1 MSRPTTDFES
11 IDSNVIK
18 KKRNMSKQIFERP
31 TITKLS
37 PGVPSKHGVGSAI
50 APIPYIDG
58 VKVDDLIN
66 RFGSPLY
73 IFSERTIR
81 KEMDDIKRAF
91 SVRYPKFQMA
101 WSYKTNYLDSIC
113 RIFHQEGSWAEV
125 VSGFEYDK
133 AIRNGVKGE
142 HIIFNGP
149 GKSPEELEKAARNGS
164 LIHIDHFDELF
175 MLSDTC
181 QRKNMDAHVAIRV
194 NMDAGIY
201 PKWDRFGFNY
211 ENGDAWDAINRIML
225 NPRLKLMGLH
235 THIGTYIMTTEAY
248 RIAATKL
255 SDLAYN
261 IAQKFDH
268 YISYIDMGGGF
279 ASKNTLR
286 GAYLSG
292 EDTTPSFDEYAEAIT
307 SAIINS
313 RIKSDK
319 FPTLILETGRA
330 LIDSAGSIAGT
341 VLANKRLSDG
351 RRATIVD
358 VGLNLLFT
366 TLWYDH
372 KIHPVDSHSG
382 LVEETTIYGPLCM
395 NIDVIRPSLMF
406 PPLKPG
412 DRFIITRTG
421 AYNNT
426 QWLQFI
432 TTRPNVVLID
442 SNREA
447 HIIRKAETL
456 DSVSGNEIV
465 PDHLSQIM

>member
-1 MSRPTTDFES
+1 
-11 IDSNVIK
+11 
-18 KKRNMSKQIFERP
+18 MSKQIFERP
-31 TITKLS
+31 TITKLN
-37 PGVPSKHGVGSAI
+37 PGAPSKHGVGTAI
-50 APIPYIDG
+50 SPMPYIDG
-58 VKVDDLIN
+58 VKVDDLID
-66 RFGSPLY
+66 RFRSPLY
-73 IFSERTIR
+73 VYSERAIR
-81 KEMDDIKRAF
+81 KGMEDIKRAF
-91 SVRYPKFQMA
+91 SIRYPKFQMA
-101 WSYKTNYLDSIC
+101 WSYKTNYLDAIC
-113 RIFHQEGSWAEV
+113 RVFHQEGSWAEV

-149 GKSPEELEKAARNGS
+149 GKSAEELEKAARNGS
-164 LIHIDHFDELF
+164 FIHIDHFDELF
-175 MLSDTC
+175 LLADIC
-181 QRKNMDAHVAIRV
+181 QRMSIEAHVAIRV
-194 NMDAGIY
+194 NMDTGIY

-211 ENGDAWDAINRIML
+211 ENGEAWDALNRIMH

-235 THIGTYIMTTEAY
+235 THIGTYIMSTDAY

-255 SDLAYN
+255 SELAFA
-261 IAQKFDH
+261 IAQKYDH
-268 YISYIDMGGGF
+268 YIAYIDLGGGF

-307 SAIINS
+307 SAIIDS
-313 RIKSDK
+313 QIKPDK
-319 FPTLILETGRA
+319 LPVLILETGRA
-330 LIDSAGSIAGT
+330 LIDNAGHIAGT
-341 VLANKRLSDG
+341 VIANKRLSDG

-372 KIHPVDSHSG
+372 RIHPVSSHSG
-382 LVEETTIYGPLCM
+382 LLEETTIYGPLCM

-406 PPLKPG
+406 PALKRG
-412 DRFIITRTG
+412 DRFVITRTG

-442 SNREA
+442 MNRDT
-447 HIIRKAETL
+447 HLIRKAEEIESITA
-456 DSVSGNEIV
+456 NEVV
-465 PDHLSQIM
+465 PAHLLR